1 MLGFD
6 QIVGVISVLECL
18 LNLMFVMAFLSV
30 DNLWPLRAK
39 LYGRDLLVLV
49 GSCCSGGTDLSVAV
63 GQLDER
69 ENKLLSEMVR

>member
-6 QIVGVISVLECL
+6 QIGGVISVLDCL

-39 LYGRDLLVLV
+39 LY
-49 GSCCSGGTDLSVAV
+49 A
-63 GQLDER
+63 EIF
-69 ENKLLSEMVR
+69 